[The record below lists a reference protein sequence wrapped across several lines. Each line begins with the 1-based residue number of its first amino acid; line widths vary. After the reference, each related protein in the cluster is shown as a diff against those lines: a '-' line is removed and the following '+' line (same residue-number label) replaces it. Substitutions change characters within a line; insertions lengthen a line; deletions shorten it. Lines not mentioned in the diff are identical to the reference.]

1 MCAAVPVRHSH
12 TDVQVP
18 DFELYRR
25 QATVPANQPSTSEVG
40 RRAFTYMLMLG
51 GGVAAAHGAKS
62 TVVDFLSSMSASA
75 DVLAMAKIEIDLTA
89 IPEGELCVRVLVACV
104 AVHGTGADWCGL
116 GCVGR

>member
-1 MCAAVPVRHSH
+1 MLSLCTAVPVRHSH

-89 IPEGELCVRVLVACV
+89 IPEGELCVCV
-104 AVHGTGADWCGL
+104 RTFVSCMCSSAWWGTC
-116 GCVGR
+116 